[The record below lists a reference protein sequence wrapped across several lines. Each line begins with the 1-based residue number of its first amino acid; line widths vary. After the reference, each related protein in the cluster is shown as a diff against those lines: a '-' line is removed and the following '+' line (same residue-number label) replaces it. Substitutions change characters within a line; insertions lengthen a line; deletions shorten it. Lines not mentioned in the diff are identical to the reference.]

1 MTSNAPLH
9 PLIAI
14 VGPTGSGKSALALH
28 LATVFRAEIVNCDS
42 LQIYRYF
49 DIGTAKVTA
58 EERGVVPHHLI
69 DVVSPDEL
77 FTAGDYARI
86 GRQVLAG
93 IASRGNVPIIAG
105 GTGFYLKALLDGLF
119 EGPQRDEALR
129 QRLMRRH
136 QVRPGSLHRLLS
148 RFDREAARRIHS
160 NDISKTLR
168 ALEICLL
175 ARRPVTELFQQG
187 TSRLEGFE
195 PVLIGLDPP
204 RDQLYEVL
212 NRRAAAMFQH
222 GLADEIRSILARGYT
237 TSAKPFESL
246 GYKQALA
253 WIEGKW
259 TLSEAI
265 EDTQKQT
272 RHYAKRQWTWFKRD
286 TRVSW
291 IPGFGH
297 SPQTHENTL
306 LTVVKKLPAL
316 KSFFL

>member
-1 MTSNAPLH
+1 VTRNAPH

-14 VGPTGSGKSALALH
+14 VGPTGSGKSALALY
-28 LATVFRAEIVNCDS
+28 LATLFRAEVVNCDS

-58 EERGVVPHHLI
+58 EERAAVPHHLI
-69 DVVSPDEL
+69 DIVDPEAL

-86 GRQVLAG
+86 GRQVLAE
-93 IASRGNVPIIAG
+93 IAARGNLPVIVG

-129 QRLMRRH
+129 QRLMARRH
-136 QVRPGSLHRLLS
+136 KRPGSLHRLLG
-148 RFDREAARRIHS
+148 RLDRTAARRIHP
-160 NDISKTLR
+160 NDINKTLR

-187 TSRLEGFE
+187 TSPLQGFD
-195 PVLIGLDPP
+195 PLLIGLDPP
-204 RDQLYEVL
+204 REQLYDVL
-212 NRRAAAMFQH
+212 NRRAAAMFRH
-222 GLADEIRSILARGYT
+222 GLPDEIRSILARGYAP
-237 TSAKPFESL
+237 SSKPFESL

-253 WIEGKW
+253 ALEEKC
-259 TLSEAI
+259 TLAEAI

-297 SPQTHENTL
+297 SPQTQENTL
-306 LTVVKKLPAL
+306 LTLVKKSPSL
-316 KSFFL
+316 KRFFL